1 MMKAFSFSDRERQAM
16 AEDYEVKLHI
26 AKDMLKCADAGLAAI
41 KYVCAVDAQFKTKKF
56 GQTLNKSAYTQMKQ
70 MMENFLSDNAEVQ
83 MTSYQMIEL
92 LNNYKA
98 DVTKLESIAKTY
110 RRNVWLAR
118 KLFGI
123 EVGAAKNSE
132 VKYRQRTQSLNF
144 LLLIILVGLG
154 IFNFVN

>member
-1 MMKAFSFSDRERQAM
+1 MKAFSLSDRERRAM
-16 AEDYEVKLHI
+16 GEDYEVKLHI

-41 KYVCAVDAQFKTKKF
+41 TYVCAVEAQFRTKEF

-70 MMENFLSDNAEVQ
+70 MMENFLSGNGEVQ
-83 MTSYQMIEL
+83 MSSYQMIEL

-98 DVTKLESIAKTY
+98 DVKKLESIAKTY

-118 KLFGI
+118 KLFG
-123 EVGAAKNSE
+123 VNVRAPKNAKGKNS
-132 VKYRQRTQSLNF
+132 QPTPNLN
-144 LLLIILVGLG
+144 LLLLVILIGLA

>member
-41 KYVCAVDAQFKTKKF
+41 TYVCAVDAQFNTEEF
-56 GQTLNKSAYTQMKQ
+56 GQTLNKSAYKQMKQ
-70 MMENFLSDNAEVQ
+70 MMENFLFEDGEVQ

-98 DVTKLESIAKTY
+98 DVKKLESIAKTY

-123 EVGAAKNSE
+123 DVGAASATTSAVFYTE
-132 VKYRQRTQSLNF
+132 IDFLMPVLYFDARQIVYLH
-144 LLLIILVGLG
+144 
-154 IFNFVN
+154 